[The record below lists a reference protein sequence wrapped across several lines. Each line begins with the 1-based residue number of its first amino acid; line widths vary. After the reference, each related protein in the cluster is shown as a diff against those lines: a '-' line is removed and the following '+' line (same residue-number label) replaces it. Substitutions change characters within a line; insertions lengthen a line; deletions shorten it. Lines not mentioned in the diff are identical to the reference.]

1 VAIGNLV
8 CLAAPEFGVA
18 LAGRTFMGLGTGAG
32 FVAGVDLVRGG
43 GGRALG
49 QGAYGGATMAGGG
62 LAIMVVPALADPLGW
77 RAPYW
82 SGLALALA
90 AGIPVLLCR
99 SDTRAR
105 RETVRA
111 PVAHDRRLLPLG
123 AIQAATFGL
132 AIVAG
137 NWIVALL
144 ERLGAERSVA
154 GAVGGLV
161 LFAGIVTRPLGGWVV
176 QHRPDRA
183 RAVVALSL
191 VVGAAATFV
200 VATGPPIAVAAPAAL
215 VVGLAAGLPFAAVFA
230 AAQRLRP
237 DAPAAAVGLVNG
249 CAILAIVVLTPLA
262 GLAFSAPGNG
272 RLAFVAIAILWAAS
286 LAGLRKARL

>member
-1 VAIGNLV
+1 
-8 CLAAPEFGVA
+8 
-18 LAGRTFMGLGTGAG
+18 
-32 FVAGVDLVRGG
+32 
-43 GGRALG
+43 
-49 QGAYGGATMAGGG
+49 
-62 LAIMVVPALADPLGW
+62 
-77 RAPYW
+77 
-82 SGLALALA
+82 
-90 AGIPVLLCR
+90 
-99 SDTRAR
+99 
-105 RETVRA
+105 
-111 PVAHDRRLLPLG
+111 
-123 AIQAATFGL
+123 
-132 AIVAG
+132 
-137 NWIVALL
+137 
-144 ERLGAERSVA
+144 
-154 GAVGGLV
+154 V